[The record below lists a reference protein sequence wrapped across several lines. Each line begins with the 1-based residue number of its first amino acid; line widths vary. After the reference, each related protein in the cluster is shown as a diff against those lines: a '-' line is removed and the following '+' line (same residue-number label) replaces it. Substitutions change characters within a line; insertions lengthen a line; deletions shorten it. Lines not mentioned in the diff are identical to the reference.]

1 MLKNEHPR
9 KIVAILFF
17 PFLHSEINRGV
28 HMLVLLL
35 SQMTENT
42 VFHFAVQ
49 MKRKSMIPV
58 RDEYLELFDI
68 EIHAEDTEKQIEF
81 KKTCATEL
89 KWCRDHLSEIERFAK
104 NLYEIV
110 CSDVAF
116 GKRSIC
122 PHYGALEKECNKGK
136 KLPKRSV
143 QKQNKRNQRK
153 SKRHG

>member
-1 MLKNEHPR
+1 
-9 KIVAILFF
+9 
-17 PFLHSEINRGV
+17 
-28 HMLVLLL
+28 MLVLLL

-81 KKTCATEL
+81 KKTCAAEL
-89 KWCRDHLSEIERFAK
+89 KWCRDHLSEIERF
-104 NLYEIV
+104 
-110 CSDVAF
+110 

-122 PHYGALEKECNKGK
+122 PHYEALEKECDKGK